1 MFSPYFSR
9 VQSTPLQQPSLGA
22 FLDRVKSLR

>member
-1 MFSPYFSR
+1 MFSPYFSQ
-9 VQSTPLQQPSLGA
+9 VQLTPLQQPPLGA